1 MNMKTLCFGSLNIDW
16 VYNVDHFVMPGE
28 TLSADEVGRFCGGK
42 GLNQSVA
49 LAKAGATV
57 YHAGGMGADG
67 MFLKER
73 LEESNVNTDFIKL
86 FDVPTGNA
94 FIQVD
99 KSGQNCIVLFG
110 GANQEITPEYGREVI
125 SNFEKGDIL
134 VLQNEISSLKE
145 IVDAAYE
152 QGMQIVLNPSPM
164 NDKITALDLSKIT
177 YFMMNE
183 IEGEAIT
190 GKSEPNE
197 ILDVMMEK
205 YPESKVILTLGD
217 KGSCYADKDN
227 RFTQSC
233 YEVKAVDTTC
243 AGDTFSGY
251 FIASLSRG
259 LDIEAAMNT
268 AAKASAMAVSR
279 KGAADSIPLPEE
291 VESCTLQLKK

>member
-28 TLSADEVGRFCGGK
+28 TQSALEVGRFCGGK

-67 MFLKER
+67 EFLKER
-73 LEESNVNTDFIKL
+73 LEENNVNTDYIKL

-134 VLQNEISSLKE
+134 VLQNEISSLNE

-164 NDKITALDLSKIT
+164 NEKITALDLNKIT

-190 GKSEPNE
+190 GKNDPDE
-197 ILDVMMEK
+197 ILDVMMER

-251 FIASLSRG
+251 FIASLAKG
-259 LDIEAAMNT
+259 VNIQTAMDT
-268 AAKASAMAVSR
+268 AAKASAMAVAR

-291 VESCTLQLKK
+291 VENCTLQLKK

>member
-1 MNMKTLCFGSLNIDW
+1 MKILNFGSLNIDW

-28 TLSADEVGRFCGGK
+28 TLAADEVGRFCGGK

-49 LAKAGATV
+49 LAKAGAEV

-67 MFLKER
+67 EFLKEK
-73 LEESNVNTDFIKL
+73 LIENGVNTEHIKL

-110 GANQEITPEYGREVI
+110 GANQEISPEYAKQVI
-125 SNFEKGDIL
+125 SCFEKGDIL

-164 NDKITALDLSKIT
+164 NEKITELDLKKIT

-190 GKSEPNE
+190 GKSEPDE
-197 ILDVMMEK
+197 ILDVMMER
-205 YPESKVILTLGD
+205 YSESKVVLTLGD
-217 KGSCYADKDN
+217 KGSRYADGER
-227 RFTQSC
+227 RFSIGC
-233 YEVKAVDTTC
+233 YDVKAVDTTC

-251 FIASLSRG
+251 FLASLSEG
-259 LDIEAAMNT
+259 MDIEEAMT
-268 AAKASAMAVSR
+268 RAAKASAMAVSV

-291 VESCTLQLKK
+291 VDRCVLELKK

>member
-1 MNMKTLCFGSLNIDW
+1 MKILNFGSLNIDW

-28 TLSADEVGRFCGGK
+28 TLAANEVGRFCGGK

-49 LAKAGATV
+49 LAKAGAEV

-67 MFLKER
+67 EFLKER
-73 LEESNVNTDFIKL
+73 LVENGVNVEHIKL

-99 KSGQNCIVLFG
+99 KNGQNCIVLFG
-110 GANQEITPEYGREVI
+110 GANQEITPEYAKQVI
-125 SNFEKGDIL
+125 GYFEKGDIL

-164 NDKITALDLSKIT
+164 NEKITQLDLKKIT

-190 GKSEPNE
+190 GKSEPDE
-197 ILDVMMEK
+197 ILDVMMER
-205 YPESKVILTLGD
+205 YADSKVVLTLGD
-217 KGSCYADKDN
+217 KGSCYADN
-227 RFTQSC
+227 ERRLHIGC
-233 YEVKAVDTTC
+233 YDVKAVDTTC

-251 FIASLSRG
+251 FIASLSEG
-259 LDIEAAMNT
+259 MAIEEAMT
-268 AAKASAMAVSR
+268 RAAKASAMAVSV

-291 VESCTLQLKK
+291 VAACTLQLKK